1 MDVKVDDSIS
11 YIDTFEALKWAYVQK
26 YDYISEEEQLD
37 LMNMTY
43 SFIDNTIN
51 EVLLKNKTQE
61 KEEYIRKLC
70 KFTIKIILPKI
81 NKKIYEYNLKRSEN
95 TRGILDSKEM
105 IKLNNWL
112 DLEDNFY
119 AIASM
124 RSLYHLAL
132 YLERDDAESQKVW
145 CYIID
150 DVMGG
155 IFYSANQMILNNKY
169 QNLIK
174 QCPTGYGKCCS
185 EDTMVFSKKGYIKIS
200 ELNIGDYVY
209 SMENNK
215 LVENKITNIWHSSK
229 KQVKIFTRSG
239 ANIIVSPEHRMYTQ
253 RGYVEAKNI
262 TCNDYLYELCSKVEY
277 GIKIDEN
284 ELKFISMMIFD
295 GSCTNNTSFCKQ
307 DNEIYKECINV
318 CNNLKFKVKD
328 YYCKNKNCN
337 NLYIYNGENNVHE
350 LLKKYG
356 LYNHYA
362 NDKRLPKQFLN
373 LCLQQRYDFIGIM
386 LATDGY
392 IPYPNSNGGNNIGIT
407 LSSKELC
414 EDIQKLL
421 FTCGI
426 YSNINKKNIKLN
438 NKKFNAWSLTIP
450 DEFLE
455 IIYNNCYCYQKQ
467 ERLIYRYNYYKNLK
481 NKSYSNS
488 VNYPKEVLEGNKN
501 FKKIVNKQWKR
512 NKTFKRE
519 IVHKYISDENIIS
532 KDFVWNKIISIEY
545 DDTEIPMVD
554 IEVQNTHNFIANN
567 LVSHNSKS
575 DCVIISY
582 ILGYDPNATIMKVVG
597 NPKLV
602 GEITQN
608 ITKMLLSPRFGKVF
622 KEFGKCQGKEN
633 EMFTTIK
640 QTDGTFKLKWSKQAR
655 SFLCVNK
662 DTAID
667 GTRYD
672 YQFYDD
678 VTQSKDKE
686 NVTQHM
692 KDRSSY
698 TSQWK
703 KRASSEFTTKRFF
716 TGTAY
721 HREDFLS
728 YIKDYYSSKLPLV
741 KELELSKFKWSKFT
755 KVSSDRKTVYII
767 VPKLAN
773 LELGESKAYCTFPQR
788 FSKKEALDMLHG
800 NLGSK
805 REFYAMEQQTPLPP
819 EKLCFD
825 WAYLNQY
832 DRLPEDIVNRQSLSK
847 IIIDPSRKGYDNFS
861 ALVFEKS
868 SIENTSKWYFT
879 SCFYEQVSSKV
890 AIPEVADLIID
901 HKCTTIYAESNIDI
915 SDLLEVELHK
925 KNYYDYEII
934 TFYSYEKKEDK
945 ISRARDDIRDNIL
958 FPVQG
963 MYHFESPMG
972 RALTDIVNYSLEG
985 KNKHDDSPDCCAM
998 FTIQEQEEK
1007 SNTID
1012 ILPINFRF

>member
-11 YIDTFEALKWAYVQK
+11 YIDTFEALKWAYIQK

-155 IFYSANQMILNNKY
+155 IFYAANQMILNNKY

-174 QCPTGYGKCCS
+174 QCPTGYGK
-185 EDTMVFSKKGYIKIS
+185 
-200 ELNIGDYVY
+200 
-209 SMENNK
+209 
-215 LVENKITNIWHSSK
+215 
-229 KQVKIFTRSG
+229 
-239 ANIIVSPEHRMYTQ
+239 
-253 RGYVEAKNI
+253 
-262 TCNDYLYELCSKVEY
+262 
-277 GIKIDEN
+277 
-284 ELKFISMMIFD
+284 
-295 GSCTNNTSFCKQ
+295 
-307 DNEIYKECINV
+307 
-318 CNNLKFKVKD
+318 
-328 YYCKNKNCN
+328 
-337 NLYIYNGENNVHE
+337 
-350 LLKKYG
+350 
-356 LYNHYA
+356 
-362 NDKRLPKQFLN
+362 
-373 LCLQQRYDFIGIM
+373 
-386 LATDGY
+386 
-392 IPYPNSNGGNNIGIT
+392 
-407 LSSKELC
+407 
-414 EDIQKLL
+414 
-421 FTCGI
+421 
-426 YSNINKKNIKLN
+426 
-438 NKKFNAWSLTIP
+438 
-450 DEFLE
+450 
-455 IIYNNCYCYQKQ
+455 
-467 ERLIYRYNYYKNLK
+467 
-481 NKSYSNS
+481 
-488 VNYPKEVLEGNKN
+488 
-501 FKKIVNKQWKR
+501 
-512 NKTFKRE
+512 
-519 IVHKYISDENIIS
+519 
-532 KDFVWNKIISIEY
+532 
-545 DDTEIPMVD
+545 
-554 IEVQNTHNFIANN
+554 
-567 LVSHNSKS
+567 SKS

-692 KDRSSY
+692 KDRSNY